1 MERGAKV
8 EKKTAQLIE
17 RLKTCGSLVVAL
29 SGGVDSAT
37 LAKAAGL
44 ALGDKAVAVTARSE
58 LLAAEELA
66 DARKTA
72 EAAGLRHV
80 VLDVRDLDDPQIVAN
95 DKERCYYCK
104 RGRFQKLC
112 AWAEE
117 NGFAFVA
124 DGSNLDDGADYRP
137 GMRAIAELAPKV
149 ISPFMECGWTKADIR
164 ERARAWGLSVAEKP
178 SAACLA
184 SRIAYDLPLTAER
197 LAVAESAPPAVATVG
212 VLQIA
217 PGVMNVIPGSAELG
231 VDIRSIDGATKTRV
245 ADKLK
250 AAVSDICERRGVVA
264 EIVPIS
270 DERPVAIRPSVLE
283 YLDGICREADCSYMR
298 LPSGAGHDAMHW
310 AERVPTGMLF
320 IPCRDG
326 VSHNPE
332 EYAAPDDILNAV
344 RLLEKAV
351 REASKKDVTFA

>member
-58 LLAAEELA
+58 LLAAEELV

-72 EAAGLRHV
+72 ETAGLRHV

-184 SRIAYDLPLTAER
+184 SRIAYGLPLSAER
-197 LAVAESAPPAVATVG
+197 LAQVEAAEK
-212 VLQIA
+212 VLRPFA
-217 PGVMNVIPGSAELG
+217 PGQLRVRHHGNLARIEAEPEAMEGIVARREEITAKIKALGFSYVTLDLGGYRMGSTNEALRREG
-231 VDIRSIDGATKTRV
+231 SPDGDGKRIRGDA
-245 ADKLK
+245 
-250 AAVSDICERRGVVA
+250 
-264 EIVPIS
+264 
-270 DERPVAIRPSVLE
+270 
-283 YLDGICREADCSYMR
+283 RET
-298 LPSGAGHDAMHW
+298 AG
-310 AERVPTGMLF
+310 EV
-320 IPCRDG
+320 
-326 VSHNPE
+326 
-332 EYAAPDDILNAV
+332 
-344 RLLEKAV
+344 
-351 REASKKDVTFA
+351 